1 MTVELVT
8 LPFCYFFKP
17 RKVGLSDYG
26 SRGLHEGGGNYLKY
40 LKKGRTKNR
49 GGETKILKKGVRW
62 TKSWVL

>member
-26 SRGLHEGGGNYLKY
+26 SRGLHEGGWNYLKY
-40 LKKGRTKNR
+40 LKKGSTKKMGR
-49 GGETKILKKGVRW
+49 ETKILKSGV
-62 TKSWVL
+62 SWIKCWVP